1 MNSYQDLTS
10 VGAEGDEANRVV
22 GAETNASDMDDSENS
37 YVFVNGSD
45 GTSDDPGANELD
57 TDVPAASAETKVV
70 ENSNVSGDL
79 NKSFEEERHG
89 SLQGIGVFLSTN
101 EGEISEDCLAGKEN
115 LDGTQ
120 VASNDSVQN
129 QIEAVESQKYEST
142 VESKPQTSQGQIDL
156 KSSSVTSQDQVDLR
170 SSSVTDSGDANQ
182 VTQEIILDSVVD
194 LVNLDSATEQNN
206 IDLTV
211 DQHNSDSDL
220 TVDQHSSDS
229 TVGVENADSVIEQNK
244 LGSTNNIDLT
254 IITVE
259 GENNQ
264 HVVVDAAE
272 CDPDKTEVKKG
283 NYVGQTLNP
292 CDVLEEGEKC
302 TMAPMDDF
310 ECKSQHAKPEVGEVN
325 GQQQFEVMAT
335 EIVEDGESY
344 THVNIPVESNSCE
357 LDHEGENLEKESSK
371 GFSSDANP
379 ELERVRVDQG
389 HEMENVVNE
398 KHTSLEA
405 GVAISPVLCD
415 KQVSVLVSHATDHVS
430 QSEEGGGKIDV
441 SESCHEF
448 NRSSEE
454 AKIMGAPAACM
465 TSEGDTREK
474 PIDTTGHVSQLDEG
488 TGHIDVGE
496 SSHELSRSSDEAK
509 IMGAP
514 AVCMM
519 TEGDTRE
526 KPIDTTDHS
535 SQSEEGSGQIDV
547 GAPAAC
553 MMSEGDARENPIDS
567 IDHVSQSDEGSGQID
582 VDAPAVCMMSEGDT
596 REKPIDTTDHVSQS
610 EEGSGQIG
618 VGESSHDLSR
628 SSDEAKIISSPAA
641 CMMSEGDTREKPIDN
656 TDHVSE
662 SEECRGQIDVGES
675 SHELSRSS
683 EEAKIMGTPAACVM
697 NEGDTTEKPIDTTD
711 HVSESEE
718 CRGQIDVGES
728 SHELSRSSEEAKI
741 MGTPAACVM
750 NEGDTREK
758 PIDTTAHVSQS
769 EGSGQIGVGECSH
782 ELSRS
787 SEEAKI
793 ISSPAACMMT
803 EGGTREK
810 TIDTTDHVS
819 ESEGSGQ
826 IDVGESSHELNRS
839 SEEAKIMGAPAACVM
854 SEGDTREKP
863 IDTTDHVSQSEE
875 VSGQI
880 DVGES
885 SHELSGSSEEAKIM
899 DDPAACM
906 MSEGDTR
913 EKLIDETIGNVSADC
928 ENRYRAS
935 LPTESI
941 SVQDAEVLEPRSC
954 DEHVVSSVA
963 DGSCAIVM
971 NSLENDTSLGTEFGI
986 QNSASEEVSALAGG
1000 SSLHD
1005 SKSENLD
1012 AEAAVVESK
1021 FLGHDSISSC
1031 SPTDS
1036 SSKTTSSL
1044 LTDKSE
1050 QKVQGG
1056 TEISNEGAE
1065 LAHGQSSSTVVQLSE
1080 VGNSS
1085 TSINRDMHGDDTL
1098 VSGLESL
1105 RSSFDNNG
1113 SPPNHTKNLEVQ
1125 CNGSERSGE
1134 DNLVCQ
1140 EFVVADKSLCNET
1153 LDILLDGSSAN
1164 VAGQDV
1170 STVTFEGLKKPFQ
1183 FLIKMPRF
1191 DDEKLREQIRLAQLH
1206 VDEKTQS
1213 RDAIWQEI
1221 KKKRANCQHHGVE
1234 FEAAKSEERAARKLV
1249 RSKRAEIEHL
1259 QTAINRVKNAI
1270 SVEEIDARICSME
1283 NMIEHETLPLK
1294 EEKNLIREI
1303 KQLKQLRDQ
1312 LSSNIGSCDEVQQA
1326 LDNRDQ
1332 IEESLKILKKELDS
1346 LKTKVSKAE
1355 AVAVAVSLRYEE
1367 ESKMHKELRAQYKA
1381 ANEIRQA
1388 AYENFQNLK
1397 KILYEKN
1404 NHFRMYKDNA
1414 STASRHAARKDTEAL
1429 HHLCANQVEKYMELW
1444 NRDDEFRKEYVRC
1457 NMRSTVRRLGTLD
1470 GRSLGPN
1477 EDPPVLPV
1485 YVAERTDKVISRTS
1499 KVDFVSPT
1507 LPLQQEKQ
1515 VMLIKDE
1522 DIARNP
1528 MVKVT
1533 GQKTE
1538 RERKSGAVKSN
1549 LESADDTVSS
1559 WDVSNDV
1566 KREDIQILTKEELE
1580 LARKEEELKRL
1591 ETAARLKEQR
1601 RLEEIAKAKEA
1612 LERKKRNAEKAQ
1624 VRAELRAQKEAEQK
1638 EKVCLALDLS
1648 SQTLTLPLNYWSC
1661 DIRSSGLPLELGTR
1675 DTLNHPS
1682 YGHTITT
1689 EHPLCCIQASIELQL
1704 WDTSKFTIFTE

>member
-1 MNSYQDLTS
+1 
-10 VGAEGDEANRVV
+10 
-22 GAETNASDMDDSENS
+22 MDDSENS

-45 GTSDDPGANELD
+45 GTSDDPGANKLD

-70 ENSNVSGDL
+70 EDSNVSGDL
-79 NKSFEEERHG
+79 SKSFEEERHG
-89 SLQGIGVFLSTN
+89 SLKGIGVVLSTN
-101 EGEISEDCLAGKEN
+101 E
-115 LDGTQ
+115 
-120 VASNDSVQN
+120 
-129 QIEAVESQKYEST
+129 
-142 VESKPQTSQGQIDL
+142 
-156 KSSSVTSQDQVDLR
+156 
-170 SSSVTDSGDANQ
+170 
-182 VTQEIILDSVVD
+182 
-194 LVNLDSATEQNN
+194 
-206 IDLTV
+206 
-211 DQHNSDSDL
+211 
-220 TVDQHSSDS
+220 
-229 TVGVENADSVIEQNK
+229 
-244 LGSTNNIDLT
+244 
-254 IITVE
+254 
-259 GENNQ
+259 
-264 HVVVDAAE
+264 
-272 CDPDKTEVKKG
+272 
-283 NYVGQTLNP
+283 P

-325 GQQQFEVMAT
+325 DQQQFEVMAT

-474 PIDTTGHVSQLDEG
+474 PIDTTGHVSQL
-488 TGHIDVGE
+488 
-496 SSHELSRSSDEAK
+496 
-509 IMGAP
+509 
-514 AVCMM
+514 
-519 TEGDTRE
+519 
-526 KPIDTTDHS
+526 
-535 SQSEEGSGQIDV
+535 GSGQIDV

-553 MMSEGDARENPIDS
+553 MM
-567 IDHVSQSDEGSGQID
+567 
-582 VDAPAVCMMSEGDT
+582 
-596 REKPIDTTDHVSQS
+596 
-610 EEGSGQIG
+610 
-618 VGESSHDLSR
+618 
-628 SSDEAKIISSPAA
+628 
-641 CMMSEGDTREKPIDN
+641 
-656 TDHVSE
+656 
-662 SEECRGQIDVGES
+662 
-675 SHELSRSS
+675 
-683 EEAKIMGTPAACVM
+683 
-697 NEGDTTEKPIDTTD
+697 
-711 HVSESEE
+711 
-718 CRGQIDVGES
+718 
-728 SHELSRSSEEAKI
+728 
-741 MGTPAACVM
+741 
-750 NEGDTREK
+750 
-758 PIDTTAHVSQS
+758 
-769 EGSGQIGVGECSH
+769 
-782 ELSRS
+782 
-787 SEEAKI
+787 
-793 ISSPAACMMT
+793 
-803 EGGTREK
+803 
-810 TIDTTDHVS
+810 
-819 ESEGSGQ
+819 
-826 IDVGESSHELNRS
+826 
-839 SEEAKIMGAPAACVM
+839 
-854 SEGDTREKP
+854 
-863 IDTTDHVSQSEE
+863 SEE

-1283 NMIEHETLPLK
+1283 HMIEHETLPLK

-1332 IEESLKILKKELDS
+1332 IEESL
-1346 LKTKVSKAE
+1346 
-1355 AVAVAVSLRYEE
+1355 
-1367 ESKMHKELRAQYKA
+1367 KELRAQYKA

-1485 YVAERTDKVISRTS
+1485 YVAERSDKVISRTS

-1538 RERKSGAVKSN
+1538 RERKTGAVKSN
-1549 LESADDTVSS
+1549 LESADTVSS

-1638 EKVCLALDLS
+1638 EKVKLLAS
-1648 SQTLTLPLNYWSC
+1648 S
-1661 DIRSSGLPLELGTR
+1661 
-1675 DTLNHPS
+1675 
-1682 YGHTITT
+1682 
-1689 EHPLCCIQASIELQL
+1689 LCYLYS
-1704 WDTSKFTIFTE
+1704 F

>member
-1 MNSYQDLTS
+1 MDSHQDLTS

-22 GAETNASDMDDSENS
+22 GAETNASDMDDLENS
-37 YVFVNGSD
+37 YVFVNGSE
-45 GTSDDPGANELD
+45 GTTDDPGVNELD
-57 TDVPAASAETKVV
+57 VDVPGASAETEVV
-70 ENSNVSGDL
+70 EDFTVSGDL
-79 NKSFEEERHG
+79 SKSFEEERHG
-89 SLQGIGVFLSTN
+89 SLQGIGVFLSTT
-101 EGEISEDCLAGKEN
+101 EGEVSEDCLAGKEN
-115 LDGTQ
+115 VDGTQ
-120 VASNDSVQN
+120 VTSNGSVEN
-129 QIEAVESQKYEST
+129 QIEDVESQKYECS
-142 VESKPQTSQGQIDL
+142 VESKPQTIDL
-156 KSSSVTSQDQVDLR
+156 KSSYVTSQDQVDLR
-170 SSSVTDSGDANQ
+170 SSSVDSGDANQ
-182 VTQEIILDSVVD
+182 VTQEIILDSVID
-194 LVNLDSATEQNN
+194 LVDLDSATEQNN

-220 TVDQHSSDS
+220 TLDQHNSDS
-229 TVGVENADSVIEQNK
+229 TVGVENADSITEQNK
-244 LGSTNNIDLT
+244 LGLTNNIDLT

-259 GENNQ
+259 GQNNQ

-272 CDPDKTEVKKG
+272 CDPDKTDLKKG
-283 NYVGQTLNP
+283 NYVDQTLQP

-325 GQQQFEVMAT
+325 EQQKSEVMAT

-405 GVAISPVLCD
+405 GGGAISLVLCD

-430 QSEEGGGKIDV
+430 QLEEGSGQIDV
-441 SESCHEF
+441 GETSHEF
-448 NRSSEE
+448 SISSEE
-454 AKIMGAPAACM
+454 AKIMGA
-465 TSEGDTREK
+465 
-474 PIDTTGHVSQLDEG
+474 
-488 TGHIDVGE
+488 
-496 SSHELSRSSDEAK
+496 
-509 IMGAP
+509 
-514 AVCMM
+514 
-519 TEGDTRE
+519 
-526 KPIDTTDHS
+526 
-535 SQSEEGSGQIDV
+535 
-547 GAPAAC
+547 
-553 MMSEGDARENPIDS
+553 
-567 IDHVSQSDEGSGQID
+567 
-582 VDAPAVCMMSEGDT
+582 
-596 REKPIDTTDHVSQS
+596 
-610 EEGSGQIG
+610 
-618 VGESSHDLSR
+618 
-628 SSDEAKIISSPAA
+628 PAA
-641 CMMSEGDTREKPIDN
+641 CMMSEGDTREKPID
-656 TDHVSE
+656 TTYHVSQSKE
-662 SEECRGQIDVGES
+662 GSGQIDVGES

-683 EEAKIMGTPAACVM
+683 EEAKIMG
-697 NEGDTTEKPIDTTD
+697 
-711 HVSESEE
+711 
-718 CRGQIDVGES
+718 
-728 SHELSRSSEEAKI
+728 
-741 MGTPAACVM
+741 
-750 NEGDTREK
+750 
-758 PIDTTAHVSQS
+758 
-769 EGSGQIGVGECSH
+769 
-782 ELSRS
+782 
-787 SEEAKI
+787 
-793 ISSPAACMMT
+793 
-803 EGGTREK
+803 
-810 TIDTTDHVS
+810 
-819 ESEGSGQ
+819 
-826 IDVGESSHELNRS
+826 
-839 SEEAKIMGAPAACVM
+839 
-854 SEGDTREKP
+854 
-863 IDTTDHVSQSEE
+863 
-875 VSGQI
+875 
-880 DVGES
+880 
-885 SHELSGSSEEAKIM
+885 
-899 DDPAACM
+899 DPAACM

-913 EKLIDETIGNVSADC
+913 EKLIDDTIGKVSEDC
-928 ENRYRAS
+928 ENRYGAS
-935 LPTESI
+935 PSTESI

-963 DGSCAIVM
+963 DGSCALVM

-986 QNSASEEVSALAGG
+986 QNSASEEVSALAGE

-1012 AEAAVVESK
+1012 LEAAVVESK

-1036 SSKTTSSL
+1036 SSKTTFSL

-1065 LAHGQSSSTVVQLSE
+1065 LAHGQCSSTVVQLSK

-1098 VSGLESL
+1098 ESGLESL
-1105 RSSFDNNG
+1105 KSSFDNNG

-1125 CNGSERSGE
+1125 CNGSERSSE

-1153 LDILLDGSSAN
+1153 LDILLEGSSAN
-1164 VAGQDV
+1164 VAGQDA
-1170 STVTFEGLKKPFQ
+1170 STGTFGGLKKPFQ

-1234 FEAAKSEERAARKLV
+1234 FEAAKSEERVARKLV

-1259 QTAINRVKNAI
+1259 QTAINRVKNAL

-1283 NMIEHETLPLK
+1283 HMIEHETLPLK

-1303 KQLKQLRDQ
+1303 KQLKQLRNQ

-1346 LKTKVSKAE
+1346 LKNKVSKAE

-1388 AYENFQNLK
+1388 AYGNLQNLK

-1414 STASRHAARKDTEAL
+1414 STASRHAAHKDTEAL

-1444 NRDDEFRKEYVRC
+1444 NRDDEFRQEYVRC

-1470 GRSLGPN
+1470 GRPLGPN

-1485 YVAERTDKVISRTS
+1485 YVAERTDRVISRTS

-1522 DIARNP
+1522 DIARKP
-1528 MVKVT
+1528 MVKGT

-1538 RERKSGAVKSN
+1538 RERKTSAVKSN
-1549 LESADDTVSS
+1549 LESADNVSS

-1566 KREDIQILTKEELE
+1566 KREDIQIQTKEELE
-1580 LARKEEELKRL
+1580 LARKEEEVKRL

-1624 VRAELRAQKEAEQK
+1624 VRSELRALKEAEQK
-1638 EKVCLALDLS
+1638 EKEREKRLRKKEKKKGGGSEAANESENVSFCESIKDVVNEAETKETEEGGKKTQKAPQYAKQNTTKS
-1648 SQTLTLPLNYWSC
+1648 IPPPLRNKNKKKMQQWMR
-1661 DIRSSGLPLELGTR
+1661 I
-1675 DTLNHPS
+1675 
-1682 YGHTITT
+1682 
-1689 EHPLCCIQASIELQL
+1689 
-1704 WDTSKFTIFTE
+1704 IFTSIIVIALFLLGNIGFFANLKSRQNVL

>member
-1 MNSYQDLTS
+1 
-10 VGAEGDEANRVV
+10 
-22 GAETNASDMDDSENS
+22 
-37 YVFVNGSD
+37 
-45 GTSDDPGANELD
+45 
-57 TDVPAASAETKVV
+57 
-70 ENSNVSGDL
+70 
-79 NKSFEEERHG
+79 
-89 SLQGIGVFLSTN
+89 
-101 EGEISEDCLAGKEN
+101 
-115 LDGTQ
+115 
-120 VASNDSVQN
+120 
-129 QIEAVESQKYEST
+129 
-142 VESKPQTSQGQIDL
+142 
-156 KSSSVTSQDQVDLR
+156 
-170 SSSVTDSGDANQ
+170 
-182 VTQEIILDSVVD
+182 
-194 LVNLDSATEQNN
+194 
-206 IDLTV
+206 
-211 DQHNSDSDL
+211 
-220 TVDQHSSDS
+220 
-229 TVGVENADSVIEQNK
+229 
-244 LGSTNNIDLT
+244 
-254 IITVE
+254 
-259 GENNQ
+259 
-264 HVVVDAAE
+264 
-272 CDPDKTEVKKG
+272 
-283 NYVGQTLNP
+283 
-292 CDVLEEGEKC
+292 
-302 TMAPMDDF
+302 
-310 ECKSQHAKPEVGEVN
+310 
-325 GQQQFEVMAT
+325 
-335 EIVEDGESY
+335 
-344 THVNIPVESNSCE
+344 
-357 LDHEGENLEKESSK
+357 
-371 GFSSDANP
+371 
-379 ELERVRVDQG
+379 
-389 HEMENVVNE
+389 MENVVNE

-526 KPIDTTDHS
+526 KPIDTTEHS

-553 MMSEGDARENPIDS
+553 MMN
-567 IDHVSQSDEGSGQID
+567 EGSGQID

-697 NEGDTTEKPIDTTD
+697 NEGDTREKPIDTTD
-711 HVSESEE
+711 HVSQSE
-718 CRGQIDVGES
+718 
-728 SHELSRSSEEAKI
+728 
-741 MGTPAACVM
+741 
-750 NEGDTREK
+750 
-758 PIDTTAHVSQS
+758 

-803 EGGTREK
+803 EGGTR
-810 TIDTTDHVS
+810 
-819 ESEGSGQ
+819 
-826 IDVGESSHELNRS
+826 
-839 SEEAKIMGAPAACVM
+839 
-854 SEGDTREKP
+854 GDSREKP

-1044 LTDKSE
+1044 LTGKSE

-1638 EKVCLALDLS
+1638 EKEREKRLRKKERKKGGGSEAANENENVSICESIKDIVNEAETKETEEGGKKTQKAPQYAKQS
-1648 SQTLTLPLNYWSC
+1648 KTKSIPPPLRNKNKKKMQQWMR
-1661 DIRSSGLPLELGTR
+1661 I
-1675 DTLNHPS
+1675 
-1682 YGHTITT
+1682 
-1689 EHPLCCIQASIELQL
+1689 
-1704 WDTSKFTIFTE
+1704 IFTSIIVIALFLLGNIGFFANLKSRQNIL

>member
-142 VESKPQTSQGQIDL
+142 FESKPQTSQGQIDL

-454 AKIMGAPAACM
+454 AKIMG
-465 TSEGDTREK
+465 
-474 PIDTTGHVSQLDEG
+474 
-488 TGHIDVGE
+488 
-496 SSHELSRSSDEAK
+496 
-509 IMGAP
+509 
-514 AVCMM
+514 
-519 TEGDTRE
+519 
-526 KPIDTTDHS
+526 
-535 SQSEEGSGQIDV
+535 
-547 GAPAAC
+547 
-553 MMSEGDARENPIDS
+553 
-567 IDHVSQSDEGSGQID
+567 
-582 VDAPAVCMMSEGDT
+582 
-596 REKPIDTTDHVSQS
+596 
-610 EEGSGQIG
+610 
-618 VGESSHDLSR
+618 
-628 SSDEAKIISSPAA
+628 
-641 CMMSEGDTREKPIDN
+641 
-656 TDHVSE
+656 
-662 SEECRGQIDVGES
+662 
-675 SHELSRSS
+675 
-683 EEAKIMGTPAACVM
+683 
-697 NEGDTTEKPIDTTD
+697 
-711 HVSESEE
+711 
-718 CRGQIDVGES
+718 
-728 SHELSRSSEEAKI
+728 
-741 MGTPAACVM
+741 TPAACVM

-758 PIDTTAHVSQS
+758 PIDTTDHVSQS
-769 EGSGQIGVGECSH
+769 EEGSGQIGVGECSH

-810 TIDTTDHVS
+810 PIDTTDHVS

-1065 LAHGQSSSTVVQLSE
+1065 LAHGQSISTVVQLSE

-1580 LARKEEELKRL
+1580 LARKEEELK
-1591 ETAARLKEQR
+1591 
-1601 RLEEIAKAKEA
+1601 KAG
-1612 LERKKRNAEKAQ
+1612 
-1624 VRAELRAQKEAEQK
+1624 
-1638 EKVCLALDLS
+1638 D
-1648 SQTLTLPLNYWSC
+1648 
-1661 DIRSSGLPLELGTR
+1661 
-1675 DTLNHPS
+1675 
-1682 YGHTITT
+1682 
-1689 EHPLCCIQASIELQL
+1689 CC
-1704 WDTSKFTIFTE
+1704 

>member
-1 MNSYQDLTS
+1 MDSHQDLTS

-22 GAETNASDMDDSENS
+22 GAETNASDMDDLENS
-37 YVFVNGSD
+37 YVFVNGSE
-45 GTSDDPGANELD
+45 GTTDDPGVNELD
-57 TDVPAASAETKVV
+57 VDVPGASAETEVV
-70 ENSNVSGDL
+70 EDFTVSGDL
-79 NKSFEEERHG
+79 SKSFEEERHG
-89 SLQGIGVFLSTN
+89 SLQGIGVFLSTT
-101 EGEISEDCLAGKEN
+101 EGEVSEDCLAGKEN
-115 LDGTQ
+115 VDGTQ
-120 VASNDSVQN
+120 VTSNGSVEN
-129 QIEAVESQKYEST
+129 QIEDVESQKYECS
-142 VESKPQTSQGQIDL
+142 VESKPQTIDL
-156 KSSSVTSQDQVDLR
+156 KSSYVTSQDQVDLR
-170 SSSVTDSGDANQ
+170 SSSVDSGDANQ
-182 VTQEIILDSVVD
+182 VTQEIILDSVID
-194 LVNLDSATEQNN
+194 LVDLDSATEQNN

-220 TVDQHSSDS
+220 TLDQHNSDS
-229 TVGVENADSVIEQNK
+229 TVGVENADSITEQNK
-244 LGSTNNIDLT
+244 LGLTNNIDLT

-259 GENNQ
+259 GQNNQ

-272 CDPDKTEVKKG
+272 CDPDKTDLKKG
-283 NYVGQTLNP
+283 NYVDQTLQP

-325 GQQQFEVMAT
+325 EQQKSEVMAT

-405 GVAISPVLCD
+405 GGGAISLVLCD

-430 QSEEGGGKIDV
+430 QLEEGGGKIDV
-441 SESCHEF
+441 SESSHEF
-448 NRSSEE
+448 SRSSEEANIMGTPAACVMNEGDTRGKPIDTTDHVSQSEDGSGQIDVGESSLELSRSSEE
-454 AKIMGAPAACM
+454 AKIISSPAA
-465 TSEGDTREK
+465 
-474 PIDTTGHVSQLDEG
+474 
-488 TGHIDVGE
+488 
-496 SSHELSRSSDEAK
+496 
-509 IMGAP
+509 
-514 AVCMM
+514 CMM
-519 TEGDTRE
+519 TEGDT
-526 KPIDTTDHS
+526 T
-535 SQSEEGSGQIDV
+535 
-547 GAPAAC
+547 
-553 MMSEGDARENPIDS
+553 
-567 IDHVSQSDEGSGQID
+567 
-582 VDAPAVCMMSEGDT
+582 
-596 REKPIDTTDHVSQS
+596 EKPIDTTDHVSQS
-610 EEGSGQIG
+610 EGSGQID
-618 VGESSHDLSR
+618 VGETSHEFSISSE
-628 SSDEAKIISSPAA
+628 EAKIMGAPAA
-641 CMMSEGDTREKPIDN
+641 CMMSEGDTREKPID
-656 TDHVSE
+656 TTYHVSQSKE
-662 SEECRGQIDVGES
+662 GSGQIDVGES

-683 EEAKIMGTPAACVM
+683 EEAKIMG
-697 NEGDTTEKPIDTTD
+697 
-711 HVSESEE
+711 
-718 CRGQIDVGES
+718 
-728 SHELSRSSEEAKI
+728 
-741 MGTPAACVM
+741 
-750 NEGDTREK
+750 
-758 PIDTTAHVSQS
+758 
-769 EGSGQIGVGECSH
+769 
-782 ELSRS
+782 
-787 SEEAKI
+787 
-793 ISSPAACMMT
+793 
-803 EGGTREK
+803 
-810 TIDTTDHVS
+810 
-819 ESEGSGQ
+819 
-826 IDVGESSHELNRS
+826 
-839 SEEAKIMGAPAACVM
+839 
-854 SEGDTREKP
+854 
-863 IDTTDHVSQSEE
+863 
-875 VSGQI
+875 
-880 DVGES
+880 
-885 SHELSGSSEEAKIM
+885 
-899 DDPAACM
+899 DPAACM

-913 EKLIDETIGNVSADC
+913 EKLIDDTIGKVSEDC
-928 ENRYRAS
+928 ENRYGAS
-935 LPTESI
+935 PSTESI

-963 DGSCAIVM
+963 DGSCALVM

-986 QNSASEEVSALAGG
+986 QNSASEEVSALAGE

-1012 AEAAVVESK
+1012 LEAAVVESK

-1036 SSKTTSSL
+1036 SSKTTFSL

-1065 LAHGQSSSTVVQLSE
+1065 LAHGQCSSTVVQLSK

-1098 VSGLESL
+1098 ESGLESL
-1105 RSSFDNNG
+1105 KSSFDNNG

-1125 CNGSERSGE
+1125 CNGSERSSE

-1153 LDILLDGSSAN
+1153 LDILLEGSSAN
-1164 VAGQDV
+1164 VAGQDA
-1170 STVTFEGLKKPFQ
+1170 STGTFGGLKKPFQ

-1234 FEAAKSEERAARKLV
+1234 FEAAKSEERVARKLV

-1259 QTAINRVKNAI
+1259 QTAINRVKNAL

-1283 NMIEHETLPLK
+1283 HMIEHETLPLK

-1303 KQLKQLRDQ
+1303 KQLKQLRNQ

-1346 LKTKVSKAE
+1346 LKNKVSKAE

-1388 AYENFQNLK
+1388 AYGNLQNLK

-1414 STASRHAARKDTEAL
+1414 STASRHAAHKDTEAL

-1444 NRDDEFRKEYVRC
+1444 NRDDEFRQEYVRC

-1470 GRSLGPN
+1470 GRPLGPN

-1485 YVAERTDKVISRTS
+1485 YVAERTDRVISRTS

-1522 DIARNP
+1522 DIARKP
-1528 MVKVT
+1528 MVKGT

-1538 RERKSGAVKSN
+1538 RERKTSAVKSN
-1549 LESADDTVSS
+1549 LESADNVSS

-1566 KREDIQILTKEELE
+1566 KREDIQIQTKEELE
-1580 LARKEEELKRL
+1580 LARKEEEVKRL

-1624 VRAELRAQKEAEQK
+1624 VRSELRALKEAEQK
-1638 EKVCLALDLS
+1638 EKEREKRLRKKEKKKGGGSEAANESENVSFCESIKDVVNEAETKETEEGGKKTQKAPQYAKQNTTKS
-1648 SQTLTLPLNYWSC
+1648 IPPPLRNKNKKKMQQWMR
-1661 DIRSSGLPLELGTR
+1661 I
-1675 DTLNHPS
+1675 
-1682 YGHTITT
+1682 
-1689 EHPLCCIQASIELQL
+1689 
-1704 WDTSKFTIFTE
+1704 IFTSIIVIALFLLGNIGFFANLKSRQNVL

>member
-1 MNSYQDLTS
+1 
-10 VGAEGDEANRVV
+10 
-22 GAETNASDMDDSENS
+22 
-37 YVFVNGSD
+37 
-45 GTSDDPGANELD
+45 
-57 TDVPAASAETKVV
+57 
-70 ENSNVSGDL
+70 
-79 NKSFEEERHG
+79 
-89 SLQGIGVFLSTN
+89 
-101 EGEISEDCLAGKEN
+101 
-115 LDGTQ
+115 
-120 VASNDSVQN
+120 
-129 QIEAVESQKYEST
+129 
-142 VESKPQTSQGQIDL
+142 
-156 KSSSVTSQDQVDLR
+156 
-170 SSSVTDSGDANQ
+170 
-182 VTQEIILDSVVD
+182 
-194 LVNLDSATEQNN
+194 
-206 IDLTV
+206 
-211 DQHNSDSDL
+211 
-220 TVDQHSSDS
+220 
-229 TVGVENADSVIEQNK
+229 
-244 LGSTNNIDLT
+244 
-254 IITVE
+254 
-259 GENNQ
+259 
-264 HVVVDAAE
+264 
-272 CDPDKTEVKKG
+272 
-283 NYVGQTLNP
+283 
-292 CDVLEEGEKC
+292 
-302 TMAPMDDF
+302 
-310 ECKSQHAKPEVGEVN
+310 
-325 GQQQFEVMAT
+325 
-335 EIVEDGESY
+335 
-344 THVNIPVESNSCE
+344 
-357 LDHEGENLEKESSK
+357 
-371 GFSSDANP
+371 
-379 ELERVRVDQG
+379 
-389 HEMENVVNE
+389 
-398 KHTSLEA
+398 
-405 GVAISPVLCD
+405 
-415 KQVSVLVSHATDHVS
+415 
-430 QSEEGGGKIDV
+430 
-441 SESCHEF
+441 
-448 NRSSEE
+448 
-454 AKIMGAPAACM
+454 
-465 TSEGDTREK
+465 
-474 PIDTTGHVSQLDEG
+474 
-488 TGHIDVGE
+488 
-496 SSHELSRSSDEAK
+496 
-509 IMGAP
+509 
-514 AVCMM
+514 
-519 TEGDTRE
+519 
-526 KPIDTTDHS
+526 
-535 SQSEEGSGQIDV
+535 
-547 GAPAAC
+547 
-553 MMSEGDARENPIDS
+553 
-567 IDHVSQSDEGSGQID
+567 
-582 VDAPAVCMMSEGDT
+582 
-596 REKPIDTTDHVSQS
+596 
-610 EEGSGQIG
+610 
-618 VGESSHDLSR
+618 
-628 SSDEAKIISSPAA
+628 
-641 CMMSEGDTREKPIDN
+641 
-656 TDHVSE
+656 
-662 SEECRGQIDVGES
+662 
-675 SHELSRSS
+675 
-683 EEAKIMGTPAACVM
+683 
-697 NEGDTTEKPIDTTD
+697 
-711 HVSESEE
+711 
-718 CRGQIDVGES
+718 
-728 SHELSRSSEEAKI
+728 
-741 MGTPAACVM
+741 M

-899 DDPAACM
+899 GTPAACVMSEGDTREKPIDTTDHVSQSEEVSGQIDVGESSHELSGSSEEAKIMDDPAACM

-928 ENRYRAS
+928 ENRYGAS

-1283 NMIEHETLPLK
+1283 HMIEHETLPLK

-1346 LKTKVSKAE
+1346 LKNKVSKAE
-1355 AVAVAVSLRYEE
+1355 AVAVEVSLRYEE

-1485 YVAERTDKVISRTS
+1485 YVAERSDKVISRTS

-1538 RERKSGAVKSN
+1538 RERKTGAVKSN
-1549 LESADDTVSS
+1549 LESADTVSS

-1638 EKVCLALDLS
+1638 EKEREKRLRKKERKKGGGSEAANESENVSICESIKDIVNEAETKETEEGGKKTQKAPQYAKQNKTKS
-1648 SQTLTLPLNYWSC
+1648 IPPPLRNKNKKKMQQWMR
-1661 DIRSSGLPLELGTR
+1661 I
-1675 DTLNHPS
+1675 
-1682 YGHTITT
+1682 
-1689 EHPLCCIQASIELQL
+1689 
-1704 WDTSKFTIFTE
+1704 IFTSIIVIALFLLGNIGFFANLKSRQNIL